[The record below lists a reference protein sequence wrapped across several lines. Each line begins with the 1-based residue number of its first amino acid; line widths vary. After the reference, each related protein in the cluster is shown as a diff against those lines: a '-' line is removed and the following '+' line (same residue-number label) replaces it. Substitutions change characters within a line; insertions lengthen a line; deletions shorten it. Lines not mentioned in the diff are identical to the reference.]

1 MSENFSNEL
10 QYNNNMHK
18 LTFTY
23 TNCNPENIFGTYNAS
38 RVGYK
43 LEEIDETQFITFM
56 DKSPVDILEYCEDFE
71 AESYTEYY
79 FGSID
84 DKEVAI
90 YTSHSKNA
98 LLGIM
103 NQHFDRIENVE
114 LFAMD
119 CLQSNGT
126 TV

>member
-1 MSENFSNEL
+1 
-10 QYNNNMHK
+10 MHK

-23 TNCNPENIFGTYNAS
+23 TTCNPENIFGTYNAS

-43 LEEIDETQFITFM
+43 LEEIDETQFITYM
-56 DKSPVDILEYCEDFE
+56 DKSPVDILEYSEDFE
-71 AESYTEYY
+71 PEAYTEYY
-79 FGSID
+79 FGVVD

-90 YTSHSKNA
+90 YTSHSKNT
-98 LLGIM
+98 LIGIM
-103 NQHFDRIENVE
+103 NQHIDNMEDVE
-114 LFAMD
+114 LIPMD

>member
-1 MSENFSNEL
+1 
-10 QYNNNMHK
+10 MHK
-18 LTFTY
+18 LTLTY
-23 TNCNPENIFGTYNAS
+23 ATCNPENIFGTYNAS

-56 DKSPVDILEYCEDFE
+56 DKSPVDIIEYCEGFE
-71 AESYTEYY
+71 AESYTGFEEETYTEYY

-84 DKEVAI
+84 EKEVAI

-103 NQHFDRIENVE
+103 NQQFDMTENVE
-114 LFAMD
+114 MFSMD

-126 TV
+126 TL